1 MSSQSA
7 LRRLIACLI
16 LPGLLAP
23 SLISAQVWHLVH
35 PRPTPESLSSCV
47 KHGSA
52 WFAAGQFGTVLRS
65 PDGIVW
71 EKSANLITDSVSPP
85 PDIEDVVSGGGQLVA
100 ISLISAYHSSD
111 GISWSAPS
119 LFENDFSFY
128 GRAVIYDGSQYVVA
142 GNTMS
147 GDGRVYTSSD
157 ALSWTM
163 QALPVSTPVRG
174 IAFDGSRYVVVG
186 HGGMIYTSENLISWT
201 ERTPPSAVDI
211 NSVAYGPAGFVAAPA
226 LPGTVF
232 TSEDGVSWGTASMA
246 SGSSGNV
253 VTFDGQRY
261 LNVSG
266 AVFSSTDGAS
276 WSQVYSPENGLLV
289 GLCGDGAGRAVVV
302 GTGGHV
308 ASSMNINGTG
318 WLART
323 PSLSQL
329 ISVASNGSRF
339 VAVGEQDTLLTS
351 GNGASWDA
359 VDLSVLGPFG
369 GATITSVLWLEE
381 LSLFAAV
388 RDLSLFTS
396 DNGIDWSVA
405 TLPESGSSLAWSG
418 ERAVIAGSEGKVIYS
433 DDLGAWQS
441 VAIDSTAPLGVR
453 YLNDRFVI
461 WERSFSGRSYVSVD
475 GESWTPGN
483 AGALSL
489 ERSMAFGNGVYTTGK
504 RYSVDA
510 LNWQVIDNQPVG
522 IAALQFDGERFFGV
536 NSNTGSG
543 ADVYSSEDGIA
554 WITEVTL
561 GSHGLSGSAQTNN
574 SSVLVGHGGAIYF
587 FSKVELIESGDST
600 GMVEGGS
607 DSYTFRL
614 LSPPEAS
621 VTVTLAAD
629 ADELELSVEELTFTV
644 DNWNIAQTVTV
655 SVEDD
660 VINQGDRVIT
670 VSHVLTSADANYDG
684 TPAPD
689 VEVSISDN
697 DIANIDAD
705 IPATLVV
712 SEAGATVQYSL
723 VLETE
728 PLSDVVITITPAGRL
743 QASTAALTFTP
754 SNWSSAQSVTLSVID
769 DAIAQGDLML
779 SVTHAVTS
787 GDATYNGFV
796 VPQVTVS
803 VIDNDTAN
811 ILVTSAEAL
820 AVSEDGL
827 TDVVTFV
834 LGSEPTANV
843 TVTLTP
849 NAQLQVSQGAIVFTS
864 ANWNVP
870 VNIDISAVDDDQRE
884 GDHTGV
890 IAVAASSA
898 DPIYNNFPLDSLEV
912 DISDNDQVGGKSSGS
927 LGFGALMLVGL
938 MWRRSRRE

>member
-1 MSSQSA
+1 MLSQS
-7 LRRLIACLI
+7 LFRRFMACLALI
-16 LPGLLAP
+16 GLLVP
-23 SLISAQVWHLVH
+23 SVVSAQVWHLVN
-35 PRPTPESLSSCV
+35 PRPTPEFLNSCV
-47 KHGSA
+47 KHPDG
-52 WFAAGQFGTVLRS
+52 WFAVGQFGTVLAS

-71 EKSANLITDSVSPP
+71 EKSTNLPQEIL
-85 PDIEDVVSGGGQLVA
+85 DVVSVDGQLVA
-100 ISLISAYHSSD
+100 ISRFTAYTSMDGVSWSD
-111 GISWSAPS
+111 GA
-119 LFENDFSFY
+119 LFEDDFSFAA
-128 GRAVIYDGSQYVVA
+128 RAIIHDGDQYVVA
-142 GNTMS
+142 G
-147 GDGRVYTSSD
+147 DGAVYTSVD
-157 ALSWTM
+157 ALSWTA
-163 QALPVSTPVRG
+163 QALPVSTRVRD

-186 HGGMIYTSENLISWT
+186 DSGMLYTSENLASWT
-201 ERTPPSAVDI
+201 ERTPPSAVNI
-211 NSVAYGPAGFVAAPA
+211 NSVVYGPAGFVAAAA
-226 LPGTVF
+226 LAGTVF
-232 TSEDGVSWGTASMA
+232 TSADGISWGTASMA
-246 SGSSGNV
+246 SGSSGNMV
-253 VTFDGQRY
+253 AFDGERY
-261 LNVSG
+261 LNASG
-266 AVFSSTDGAS
+266 AVFSSTDGTS
-276 WSQVYSPENGLLV
+276 WSAVYSPDNSLLV

-302 GTGGHV
+302 GSGGHV
-308 ASSMNINGTG
+308 ASSMSINGTG

-323 PSLSQL
+323 PSLSRL

-359 VDLSVLGPFG
+359 VDLSGLGPFG
-369 GATITSVLWLEE
+369 GGMITSVLWIEE

-388 RDLSLFTS
+388 RDTRLFTS
-396 DNGIDWSVA
+396 ANGIDWSVA
-405 TLPESGSSLAWSG
+405 TLPESGSSLAWNG
-418 ERAVIAGSEGKVIYS
+418 ERAVIAGSVGEVIYS
-433 DDLGAWQS
+433 DDLGDWQS
-441 VAIDSTAPLGVR
+441 VNIDSTAPLGVR

-461 WERSFSGRSYVSVD
+461 WERSVSGRSYVSVD

-489 ERSMAFGNGVYTTGK
+489 ERSMAYGNGVYTTGK

-510 LNWQVIDNQPVG
+510 LNWQTVVGPPVG

-543 ADVYSSEDGIA
+543 ADVYSSEDGIN

-561 GSHGLSGSAQTNN
+561 GGHGLSGSAQASN
-574 SSVLVGHGGAIYF
+574 SSVLVGDGGAIYY
-587 FSKVELIESGDST
+587 FSKVEVLESGDST

-614 LSPPEAS
+614 LSPPEAP
-621 VTVTLAAD
+621 VTVALAAD
-629 ADELELSVEELTFTV
+629 ADELELSVEQLTFTV

-670 VSHVLTSADANYDG
+670 VSHVLTSADANYDDIP
-684 TPAPD
+684 TPD
-689 VEVSISDN
+689 VEVSVSDN

-743 QASTAALTFTP
+743 QASPATLTFTP
-754 SNWSSAQSVTLSVID
+754 VNWNSAQSVTLSVTD
-769 DAIAQGDLML
+769 DAIAQGNMML
-779 SVTHAVTS
+779 SASHAVAS
-787 GDATYNGFV
+787 ADPAYDEFA
-796 VPQVTVS
+796 VPAVTVS

-811 ILVTSAEAL
+811 ILVTGAEAL

-849 NAQLQVSQGAIVFTS
+849 DAQLQLSQSVIIFTS
-864 ANWNVP
+864 ANWDQP
-870 VNIDISAVDDDQRE
+870 VNITISAVDDDQQE
-884 GDHTGV
+884 NDHAGTV
-890 IAVAASSA
+890 DVTVSSA
-898 DPIYNNFPLDSLEV
+898 DTGYNGFVLADLQV
-912 DISDNDQVGGKSSGS
+912 AISDNDQGGGSSGGS
-927 LGFGALMLVGL
+927 LSLGALMLAGL
-938 MWRRSRRE
+938 LWRRSRRD